1 MAIFGLKFGKKKEGR
16 SSNIS
21 KLRSPYLKS
30 TPIPDTK
37 KNRPKQSSR
46 FIPTTSLKPR
56 SSRAKRILAIFLS
69 VGIISFIVYALYFSD
84 YFLIRKYKV
93 EEEGTI
99 IETNDV
105 INKILEEKIG
115 GNLVL
120 LNEDDLS
127 KAIKSAQPEISKITI
142 SKIFP
147 DTIMAG
153 FEKFPAVANI
163 TDTAADIQKKFVADS
178 QGLLIE
184 ENTENPNLPYIKMN
198 TASLLEVRK
207 TILPDAARS
216 AERLTYI
223 IQAINLFEEKFGIK
237 ITYAQF
243 LVRERELD
251 LFTEKGFYVMIDME
265 KDLNGQI
272 DKLKKA
278 LSKLDIYTVPLLY
291 IDLRISGTDYEK
303 VIYKPKK

>member
-1 MAIFGLKFGKKKEGR
+1 MAIFGLKFKKKKEGR

-30 TPIPDTK
+30 APMPDTK
-37 KNRPKQSSR
+37 KNRQKHSSR
-46 FIPTTSLKPR
+46 FIPTPSLKPP
-56 SSRAKRILAIFLS
+56 SGRAKRIFAILLAA
-69 VGIISFIVYALYFSD
+69 GIIGFIIYALYFSD
-84 YFLIRKYKV
+84 YFLVRKYKV

-99 IETNDV
+99 IETNET
-105 INKILEEKIG
+105 INRILEEKIG
-115 GNLVL
+115 SNLVMI
-120 LNEDDLS
+120 NEDEIY
-127 KAIKSAQPEISKITI
+127 KAIKSAQPEINKITI
-142 SKIFP
+142 TKIFP

-153 FEKFPAVANI
+153 FEKFPEVANI
-163 TDTAADIQKKFVADS
+163 TDIAAGVQKKFIADS
-178 QGLLIE
+178 QGFLIE
-184 ENTENPNLPYIKMN
+184 ENTENPNMPYIKMN
-198 TASLLEVRK
+198 TAELLQVRK
-207 TILPDAARS
+207 TFLPDAKRS

-237 ITYAQF
+237 ITYGQF
-243 LVRERELD
+243 KVRERELD

-265 KDLNGQI
+265 KDINGQI

-303 VIYKPKK
+303 VIYKRK